1 MEVAIGLLIGF
12 AIGTTGIGG
21 GTLTAPALVLVLGY
35 QPRTAVAT
43 ALVYAAC
50 VKLWAVIAYVIRRQ
64 IRFTVLAF
72 LLLGGIPGAIL
83 GTTLL
88 DGLAIHD
95 TGNWVLCGVGAVVL
109 ISALSSLID
118 VRGVSRS
125 LHCHQRLLPLV
136 AFPIGVESG
145 FSSSGSGAL
154 GTVLLLRLT
163 NLTPP
168 EVVGTGLAFGIGICG
183 VAGVM
188 QALAGHCDT
197 QALIKMIPAGMV
209 GSMIGAVVCGHI
221 PANFL
226 RKSLLFCVA
235 GTGLTLLIKG
245 LNGIF

>member
-1 MEVAIGLLIGF
+1 MEVLIGLLIGF

-21 GTLTAPALVLVLGY
+21 GTLTAPALVLLLGY
-35 QPRTAVAT
+35 HPRTAVAT

-50 VKLWAVIAYVIRRQ
+50 VKLWAVVAYVIRKQ
-64 IRFTVLAF
+64 ISYRVLLF
-72 LLLGGIPGAIL
+72 LLLGGIPGAVL
-83 GTTLL
+83 GTTIL
-88 DGLAIHD
+88 DGLSIRD
-95 TGNWVLCGVGAVVL
+95 TSNWVLCGVGAVVL
-109 ISALSSLID
+109 LSALSSLIN
-118 VRGVSRS
+118 VRGVTRS
-125 LHCHQRLLPLV
+125 LECRPKLLPLV

-163 NLTPP
+163 NLSPP

-183 VAGVM
+183 IAGVM
-188 QALAGHCDT
+188 QAFAGHCDT
-197 QALIKMIPAGMV
+197 HALIRMVPAGMV
-209 GSMIGAVVCGHI
+209 GSMIGAVICGRI

-226 RKSLLFCVA
+226 RKSLLYCVA